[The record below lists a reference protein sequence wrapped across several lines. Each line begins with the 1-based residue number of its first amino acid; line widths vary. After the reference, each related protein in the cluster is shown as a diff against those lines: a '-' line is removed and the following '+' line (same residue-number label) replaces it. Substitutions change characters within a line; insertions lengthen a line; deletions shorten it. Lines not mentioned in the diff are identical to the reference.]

1 MLEVRFMNQAKG
13 YLGPCQTSMM
23 EIFAKIV
30 SLELF
35 LKASRPSTF
44 IVNNKNS
51 RAKLL
56 KYLSLALNKFHTFT
70 NINPTNT

>member
-1 MLEVRFMNQAKG
+1 MLEVRFMNRAKG

-51 RAKLL
+51 
-56 KYLSLALNKFHTFT
+56 
-70 NINPTNT
+70 